1 MLSGIGRTT
10 VRINWKNHNEE
21 KEEEELN
28 HMEEDLT
35 GSVVVMMQNTKEK
48 ETGNQGVK

>member
-1 MLSGIGRTT
+1 MLNGIERTT
-10 VRINWKNHNEE
+10 ARINWKNHNEA
-21 KEEEELN
+21 KEEEALN
-28 HMEEDLT
+28 HMEEDRT